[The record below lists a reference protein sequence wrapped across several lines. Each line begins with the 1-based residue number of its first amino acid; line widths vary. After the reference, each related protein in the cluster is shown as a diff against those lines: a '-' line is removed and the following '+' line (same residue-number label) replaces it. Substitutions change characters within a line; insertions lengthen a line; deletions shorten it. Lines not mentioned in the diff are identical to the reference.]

1 MDEAKA
7 AIGIALQALS
17 RRDHSEWEIRR
28 KLQRKN
34 IPPDLIEK
42 TVGGLFAAGYLDD
55 ARFARNYAESSIRNG
70 RGYGFRIRME
80 LLRRGIAEAII
91 ADTLGGLESEYQE
104 SSVIRELLE
113 KRFPGFDSG
122 SADDREKRRVLG
134 YFLRRGFPPA
144 SVLRVLRGGEGY

>member
-7 AIGIALQALS
+7 AFGFALRSLAV
-17 RRDHSEWEIRR
+17 RDHSESEIRR

-34 IPPDLIEK
+34 ISPDVIDE
-42 TVGGLFAAGYLDD
+42 VIDGLLSAGYLDD
-55 ARFARNYAESSIRNG
+55 ARFARNFAESSIRNG

-80 LLRRGIAEAII
+80 LLRRGIAEDII
-91 ADTLGGLESEYQE
+91 ADTLGGLESEYEE
-104 SSVIRELLE
+104 SSVIKELLE

-134 YFLRRGFPPA
+134 YFLRRGFPSA
-144 SVLRVLRGGEGY
+144 SIVRVLRGGEGY